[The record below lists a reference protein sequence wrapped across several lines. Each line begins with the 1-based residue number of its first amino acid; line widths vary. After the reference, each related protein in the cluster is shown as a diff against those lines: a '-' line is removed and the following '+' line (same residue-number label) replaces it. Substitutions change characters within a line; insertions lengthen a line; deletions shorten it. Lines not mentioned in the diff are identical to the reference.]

1 MRSEERAGIIS
12 SVMLFLWGTLIAEPF
27 HIFARYIASGVNYA
41 LKGFGTPDIV
51 ISLVLYLIVIAVIV
65 LLQKLATTKIS
76 TYMPCGI
83 TVLCIGILV
92 FKSIARST
100 VDFKDGIAL
109 AIPAALCVLFY
120 LIRFDKGLTW
130 FTDVYIYALGIA
142 LVNSLLFVPIAKLND
157 TVSNVLYISRYNSF
171 NITDSFAG
179 LAGIH
184 EIIWGFFLTAFAVLP
199 IIYLATAGRRK

>member
-12 SVMLFLWGTLIAEPF
+12 VVMLFLWGTLIAEPF

-51 ISLVLYLIVIAVIV
+51 ISLVMYLIVIGVIV

-76 TYMPCGI
+76 AYIPCGI
-83 TVLCIGILV
+83 TVLCIGLLV

-100 VDFKDGIAL
+100 VDIKDGIAL
-109 AIPAALCVLFY
+109 AIPAALCVFFY
-120 LIRFDKGLTW
+120 LIKFDKGLTW
-130 FTDVYIYALGIA
+130 YTDVYIYALGIA

-157 TVSNVLYISRYNSF
+157 TVSKILYISKYNVF
-171 NITDSFAG
+171 GITDSFAG

-184 EIIWGFFLTAFAVLP
+184 EIIWGLFLTAFAVLP
-199 IIYLATAGRRK
+199 IIYLAMAGRRK

>member
-12 SVMLFLWGTLIAEPF
+12 IVMLFLWGTLIAEPF
-27 HIFARYIASGVNYA
+27 HIFARYIASGVDYA

-65 LLQKLATTKIS
+65 LMQKLSTTVIS

-92 FKSIARST
+92 FKSIATST

-109 AIPAALCVLFY
+109 AFPAALCILFY
-120 LIRFDKGLTW
+120 LIKFDKGLTW
-130 FTDVYIYALGIA
+130 FTDVYIYATGIA

-157 TVSNVLYISRYNSF
+157 TVSNILYITGYNDLH
-171 NITDSFAG
+171 ITDSFAG

-184 EIIWGFFLTAFAVLP
+184 EIIWGAFLTAFAVIP
-199 IIYLATAGRRK
+199 IIYLATASRRK